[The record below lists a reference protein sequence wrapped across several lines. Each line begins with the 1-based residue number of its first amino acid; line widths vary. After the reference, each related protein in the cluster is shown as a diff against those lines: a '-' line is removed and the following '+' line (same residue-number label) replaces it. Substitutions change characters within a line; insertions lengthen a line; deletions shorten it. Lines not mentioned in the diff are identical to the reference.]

1 MNTRIMVDDDNFTS
15 KSPQI
20 CFQDTIEVLL
30 LHLAHSDASATQDI
44 LNTVKVFVFG
54 VREKIS
60 LRQKG
65 QVQTAADTE
74 KEKNIKGMVTHM
86 ILELEKERRAE
97 EKANEKILAA
107 VNCPS
112 EGFHGEK
119 AEAEPMEEDEM
130 EEETDPVLTAD
141 QTFLKVVV
149 EHVRHFVSMS
159 GQPGWQ
165 LAALASLTCCLDLLA
180 SSPGQQPGQRQT
192 LLLPLVHQ
200 AWHPLKILFRSTN
213 IFIVDEAFRCLV
225 VMANCARDFIRRR
238 TLTDVLPPLLTF
250 FKTLQVVTAF

>member
-1 MNTRIMVDDDNFTS
+1 M
-15 KSPQI
+15 
-20 CFQDTIEVLL
+20 
-30 LHLAHSDASATQDI
+30 
-44 LNTVKVFVFG
+44 KVFVFA
-54 VREKIS
+54 VREKIL
-60 LRQKG
+60 LRKED
-65 QVQTAADTE
+65 QVHAEADAE
-74 KEKNIKGMVTHM
+74 KEKNVKGVVTCM
-86 ILELEKERRAE
+86 ILELEEERRAE
-97 EKANEKILAA
+97 EKADEEILAA
-107 VNCPS
+107 VECPS
-112 EGFHGEK
+112 EGFHEEEIG
-119 AEAEPMEEDEM
+119 AAPMEGEV
-130 EEETDPVLTAD
+130 EEETDPVLNAD

-180 SSPGQQPGQRQT
+180 GTPGQQPGQRQT

-200 AWHPLKILFRSTN
+200 AWHPLKLLFRSTN

-250 FKTLQVVTAF
+250 FKTLQVVSAF